1 MVKNKH
7 DCPNSGCFINGRPMG
22 KKHNCCQVSPPN
34 QVSWEER
41 FDEEFDCKCG
51 DMGIPHIRFD
61 MSGSETIKAFI
72 RSLLKEERVKA
83 YKQGFNKATEY
94 AKYAIATNNMF
105 ENSVKAVRKQVK
117 FEASRRAKSKL
128 SKGKV

>member
-1 MVKNKH
+1 MARYCPECKN
-7 DCPNSGCFINGRPMG
+7 PNKIP
-22 KKHNCCQVSPPN
+22 KTVPPPN
-34 QVSWEER
+34 QVSWEK
-41 FDEEFDCKCG
+41 EFDAAIAPNITEYG
-51 DMGIPHIRFD
+51 GI
-61 MSGSETIKAFI
+61 SEDKEIAEEIKDFI
-72 RSLLKEERVKA
+72 SSLLKEERVKA

-128 SKGKV
+128 SKGEV